1 MTWASGH
8 IGREIRPGSKAFSK
22 AVLGVISPSL
32 APLQPTLLDP
42 WQTLTLSCATVCVFA
57 EHSMTVAFGLGSLC
71 MHVCV
76 YVCVERGLDVV
87 QGLCKT

>member
-42 WQTLTLSCATVCVFA
+42 WQTLTLSCAAVCVFA
-57 EHSMTVAFGLGSLC
+57 EHLKDRGLWFGFSVYAC
-71 MHVCV
+71 VCA
-76 YVCVERGLDVV
+76 CVERGFDVV